1 MWIFLYSPYMASDRK
16 TIFLV
21 DDDMTNLTIGKNALI
36 EHYSVLTLSSGKLLL
51 KMLEK
56 NTPDLVLLDVEMPE
70 MNGYEAIEIMKAKKE
85 TAKIPVIFLTAKSD
99 NESELKGL
107 SLGATDYI
115 YKPFTP
121 ALLRKRIEMHLELVN
136 LNNNLQEMVDVKTKS
151 IMDLKNAFLK
161 TMAELVEYRDD
172 VTGKHIERTTH
183 YLKILIEALGKK
195 GLHLEKVA
203 SWDLDLLLQ
212 SAQLHDIGKIV
223 ISDTILN
230 KPDKLDQNE
239 FEEIKKHTKF
249 GEDIIEQIKK
259 NTVERSFLE
268 LAKIFASAHH
278 EKWDGSGYPNGLK
291 GEEIPLEGRLMAIAD
306 VYDALISERPY
317 KKAFTHEEAVD
328 IILKGMGT
336 HFDPEL
342 VNVFKDVSEQF
353 KSISR

>member
-1 MWIFLYSPYMASDRK
+1 M
-16 TIFLV
+16 
-21 DDDMTNLTIGKNALI
+21 
-36 EHYSVLTLSSGKLLL
+36 
-51 KMLEK
+51 
-56 NTPDLVLLDVEMPE
+56 
-70 MNGYEAIEIMKAKKE
+70 
-85 TAKIPVIFLTAKSD
+85 TAKSD

>member
-1 MWIFLYSPYMASDRK
+1 
-16 TIFLV
+16 
-21 DDDMTNLTIGKNALI
+21 
-36 EHYSVLTLSSGKLLL
+36 
-51 KMLEK
+51 MLEK